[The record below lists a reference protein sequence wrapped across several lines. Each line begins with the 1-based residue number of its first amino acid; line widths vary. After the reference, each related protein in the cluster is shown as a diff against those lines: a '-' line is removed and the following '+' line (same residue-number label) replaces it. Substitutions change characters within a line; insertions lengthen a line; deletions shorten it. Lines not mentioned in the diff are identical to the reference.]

1 MSFLERLVNKVICKG
16 DNIEFVDSGIEWVG
30 PIPAT
35 WSIFPACGVFCEVKE
50 KNTNGEYH
58 NPFSFRYG
66 EIVNKKI
73 AGEIDESVEETL
85 STYRVVVPDTIM
97 INGLN
102 LNYDFIS
109 QRVAI
114 VRDKGI
120 ITSAYLAVQPDKN
133 KVVPRFVLY
142 LLKAYDYRQVFH
154 GLGSGIRKTLKYQD
168 FKKIKIV
175 AQSLAEQEAIVAYL
189 DFQCEQI
196 DCIIFDAKAS
206 IEEYK
211 SWKASIIYEAVTKG
225 LDPNVKMKD
234 SGIKWIGDIPH
245 SWDVL
250 RLKYVIASIESGVSV
265 NTSQSA
271 AEEGK
276 IGVLKT
282 SSVSKY
288 SFRPEENKEVNLE
301 ELDRIS
307 CPVRANAIIVSRMNT
322 PELVGACGY
331 VEQDYPNLFLPDR
344 LWQVHFLNSVVV
356 KYIWYYLSSNYIRNY
371 YSSLSSGTSSSMQ
384 NISQGQFENAR
395 LLLPPPEVQRDI
407 VEFLD
412 KKCATLDSLVAEK
425 ESLIADLEAY
435 KKSLIFEVVTGK
447 RRVV

>member
-1 MSFLERLVNKVICKG
+1 MPLINSNESGI
-16 DNIEFVDSGIEWVG
+16 DSGSEWLG
-30 PIPAT
+30 NIPFS
-35 WSIFPACGVFCEVKE
+35 WSMVLLSQVVSQVKNKNSDLSE
-50 KNTNGEYH
+50 KNLLSLSYGKIKRKPIDTTEGLL
-58 NPFSFRYG
+58 PASFDGYNII
-66 EIVNKKI
+66 EANDIVLRLTDLQNDHTSLRVGI
-73 AGEIDESVEETL
+73 
-85 STYRVVVPDTIM
+85 STE
-97 INGLN
+97 
-102 LNYDFIS
+102 
-109 QRVAI
+109 
-114 VRDKGI
+114 KGI
-120 ITSAYLAVQPDKN
+120 ITSAYITMRPKN
-133 KVVPRFVLY
+133 SKTAKFLYY
-142 LLKAYDYRQVFH
+142 LLHTFDVRKGFY
-154 GLGSGIRKTLKYQD
+154 GMGSGVRQGLNYGEVKRLKIPFPAEDEQ
-168 FKKIKIV
+168 V
-175 AQSLAEQEAIVAYL
+175 AIANFL
-189 DFQCEQI
+189 DNEI
-196 DCIIFDAKAS
+196 MRVDSIISEAKAS

-211 SWKASIIYEAVTKG
+211 CWKASIIYEAVTKG
-225 LDPNVKMKD
+225 LDPSVEMKD
-234 SGIKWIGDIPH
+234 SGVEWIGEIPN

-250 RLKYVIASIESGVSV
+250 KLKYVIAFIESGVSV
-265 NTSQSA
+265 NASQSA

-288 SFRPEENKEVNLE
+288 SFRPEENKEVNLD
-301 ELDRIS
+301 ELGRVS
-307 CPVRANAIIVSRMNT
+307 CPVRANTIIVSRMNT

-384 NISQGQFENAR
+384 NISKGQFENAR
-395 LLLPPPEVQRDI
+395 LLLPPPEVQRNI

-412 KKCATLDSLVAEK
+412 KKCATLDSLAAEK

>member
-1 MSFLERLVNKVICKG
+1 MGNVRHNDSLKDSGAEWIGLIPQEWGISKIGSLYALRNQKVSDKDYPPLSVTMNGVVPQLATAAKTDDGDNRKLVRVGDFAINSRSDRRGSCGISQYDGSVSLINTILTPRGKMHPGYYNWLFHTTSFADEFYKWGHGIVDDLWTTRWQEMKRILVPVPPYKTQNQIALFLEEHCSRINAVIS
-16 DNIEFVDSGIEWVG
+16 E
-30 PIPAT
+30 A
-35 WSIFPACGVFCEVKE
+35 
-50 KNTNGEYH
+50 
-58 NPFSFRYG
+58 
-66 EIVNKKI
+66 
-73 AGEIDESVEETL
+73 
-85 STYRVVVPDTIM
+85 
-97 INGLN
+97 
-102 LNYDFIS
+102 
-109 QRVAI
+109 
-114 VRDKGI
+114 
-120 ITSAYLAVQPDKN
+120 
-133 KVVPRFVLY
+133 
-142 LLKAYDYRQVFH
+142 
-154 GLGSGIRKTLKYQD
+154 KT
-168 FKKIKIV
+168 
-175 AQSLAEQEAIVAYL
+175 
-189 DFQCEQI
+189 
-196 DCIIFDAKAS
+196 S

-211 SWKASIIYEAVTKG
+211 SWKASLIFEAVTKG
-225 LDPNVKMKD
+225 LDPDVEMKD
-234 SGIKWIGDIPH
+234 SGVEWIGEIPN

-250 RLKYVIASIESGVSV
+250 KLKYVIAFIESGVSV
-265 NTSQSA
+265 NASQSA

-288 SFRPEENKEVNLE
+288 SFRPEENKEVNLD
-301 ELDRIS
+301 ELGRVS
-307 CPVRANAIIVSRMNT
+307 CPVRANTIIVSRMNT

-384 NISQGQFENAR
+384 NISKGQFENAR

>member
-1 MSFLERLVNKVICKG
+1 MPLINSNESGI
-16 DNIEFVDSGIEWVG
+16 DSGSEWLGNV
-30 PIPAT
+30 PFS
-35 WSIFPACGVFCEVKE
+35 WSMVLLSQVVSQVKNKNSDLSE
-50 KNTNGEYH
+50 KNLLSLSYGKIKRKPIDTTEGLL
-58 NPFSFRYG
+58 PASFDGYNII
-66 EIVNKKI
+66 EANDIVLRLTDLQNDHTSLRVGI
-73 AGEIDESVEETL
+73 
-85 STYRVVVPDTIM
+85 STE
-97 INGLN
+97 
-102 LNYDFIS
+102 
-109 QRVAI
+109 
-114 VRDKGI
+114 KGI
-120 ITSAYLAVQPDKN
+120 ITSAYITMRPKN
-133 KVVPRFVLY
+133 SKTAKFLYY
-142 LLKAYDYRQVFH
+142 LLHTFDVRKGFY
-154 GLGSGIRKTLKYQD
+154 GMGSGVRQGLNYGEVKRLKIPFPAEDEQ
-168 FKKIKIV
+168 V
-175 AQSLAEQEAIVAYL
+175 AIANFL
-189 DFQCEQI
+189 DNEI
-196 DCIIFDAKAS
+196 MRVDSIISEAKAS

-211 SWKASIIYEAVTKG
+211 CWKASIIYEAVTKG
-225 LDPNVKMKD
+225 LDPSVEMKD
-234 SGIKWIGDIPH
+234 SGVEWIGEIPN

-250 RLKYVIASIESGVSV
+250 KLKYVIAFIESGVSV
-265 NTSQSA
+265 NASQSA

-288 SFRPEENKEVNLE
+288 SFRPEENKEVNLD
-301 ELDRIS
+301 ELDRVS
-307 CPVRANAIIVSRMNT
+307 CPVRANTIIVSRMNT

-356 KYIWYYLSSNYIRNY
+356 KYVWYYLSSNYIRNY

-384 NISQGQFENAR
+384 NISKGQFENAR

-407 VEFLD
+407 VKFLD

>member
-1 MSFLERLVNKVICKG
+1 MMEYSKYK
-16 DNIEFVDSGIEWVG
+16 DSGIPW
-30 PIPAT
+30 I
-35 WSIFPACGVFCEVKE
+35 
-50 KNTNGEYH
+50 
-58 NPFSFRYG
+58 G
-66 EIVNKKI
+66 EIPEHWNVLRGKNILTLLERPVQEDDDIITCFRDGEVTLRKNRREEGFTVSMKEIGYQGVETGDLVVHGMDGFAGAIGVSDSRGKATPVLNVMDSKENKRYLMYYLRAAAYK
-73 AGEIDESVEETL
+73 DVFMSL
-85 STYRVVVPDTIM
+85 ST
-97 INGLN
+97 
-102 LNYDFIS
+102 
-109 QRVAI
+109 
-114 VRDKGI
+114 
-120 ITSAYLAVQPDKN
+120 
-133 KVVPRFVLY
+133 
-142 LLKAYDYRQVFH
+142 
-154 GLGSGIRKTLKYQD
+154 GIRVRSCDLRWNKLSVFPFLIPDINEQD
-168 FKKIKIV
+168 SIV
-175 AQSLAEQEAIVAYL
+175 TY
-189 DFQCEQI
+189 I
-196 DCIIFDAKAS
+196 DNLVKRVDDIIRKAKVS

-225 LDPNVKMKD
+225 LDSDVEMKD
-234 SGIKWIGDIPH
+234 SGVEWIGDIPN

-250 RLKYVIASIESGVSV
+250 KLKYVIAFIESGVSV
-265 NTSQSA
+265 NASQSA
-271 AEEGK
+271 AGEGK

-288 SFRPEENKEVNLE
+288 SFRPEENKEVNLD
-301 ELDRIS
+301 ELGRVS
-307 CPVRANAIIVSRMNT
+307 CPVRANTIIVSRMNT

-384 NISQGQFENAR
+384 NISKGQFENAR

>member
-1 MSFLERLVNKVICKG
+1 MPLINSNE
-16 DNIEFVDSGIEWVG
+16 SGIDPGSEWLG
-30 PIPAT
+30 NIPFS
-35 WSIFPACGVFCEVKE
+35 WSMVLLSQVVSQVKNKNSDLSE
-50 KNTNGEYH
+50 KNLLSLSYGKIKRKPIDTTEGLL
-58 NPFSFRYG
+58 PASFDGYNII
-66 EIVNKKI
+66 EANDIVLRLTDLQNDHTSLRVGI
-73 AGEIDESVEETL
+73 
-85 STYRVVVPDTIM
+85 STE
-97 INGLN
+97 
-102 LNYDFIS
+102 
-109 QRVAI
+109 
-114 VRDKGI
+114 KGI
-120 ITSAYLAVQPDKN
+120 ITSAYITMRPKN
-133 KVVPRFVLY
+133 SKTAKFLYY
-142 LLKAYDYRQVFH
+142 LLHTFDVRKGFY
-154 GLGSGIRKTLKYQD
+154 GMGSGVRQGLNYGEVKRLKIPFPAEDEQ
-168 FKKIKIV
+168 V
-175 AQSLAEQEAIVAYL
+175 AIANFL
-189 DFQCEQI
+189 DNEI
-196 DCIIFDAKAS
+196 MRVDSIISEAKAS

-211 SWKASIIYEAVTKG
+211 CWKASIIYEAVTKG
-225 LDPNVKMKD
+225 LDPSVEMKD
-234 SGIKWIGDIPH
+234 SGVEWIGEIPN

-250 RLKYVIASIESGVSV
+250 KLKYVIAFIESGVSV
-265 NTSQSA
+265 NASQSA

-288 SFRPEENKEVNLE
+288 SFRPEENKEVNLD
-301 ELDRIS
+301 ELDRVS
-307 CPVRANAIIVSRMNT
+307 CPVRANTIIVSRMNT

-356 KYIWYYLSSNYIRNY
+356 KYVWYYLSSNYIRNY

-384 NISQGQFENAR
+384 NISKGQFENAR

-407 VEFLD
+407 VKFLD

>member
-1 MSFLERLVNKVICKG
+1 MSFLERLVNEVDNVRHNDSLKDSGAEWIGLIPQEWGISKIGSLYALRNQKVSDKDYPPLSVTMNGVVPQLATAAKTDDG
-16 DNIEFVDSGIEWVG
+16 DNRKLVRVG
-30 PIPAT
+30 DFAIN
-35 WSIFPACGVFCEVKE
+35 SRSDRRGSCG
-50 KNTNGEYH
+50 
-58 NPFSFRYG
+58 
-66 EIVNKKI
+66 
-73 AGEIDESVEETL
+73 
-85 STYRVVVPDTIM
+85 
-97 INGLN
+97 
-102 LNYDFIS
+102 IS
-109 QRVAI
+109 QYDGSVSLINTILTPRGKMHPGYYNCLFHTTLFADEFYKWGHGI
-114 VRDKGI
+114 VDDLWTTRWQEMKRILVPVPPYESQKHIALFLEEYCSKID
-120 ITSAYLAVQPDKN
+120 AVI
-133 KVVPRFVLY
+133 
-142 LLKAYDYRQVFH
+142 
-154 GLGSGIRKTLKYQD
+154 S
-168 FKKIKIV
+168 
-175 AQSLAEQEAIVAYL
+175 E
-189 DFQCEQI
+189 
-196 DCIIFDAKAS
+196 AKAS

-211 SWKASIIYEAVTKG
+211 SWRASIIYEAVTKG
-225 LDPNVKMKD
+225 LDPDVEMKD

-250 RLKYVIASIESGVSV
+250 RLKYVIAFIESGVSV
-265 NTSQSA
+265 NASQSPA
-271 AEEGK
+271 GEGK

-288 SFRPEENKEVNLE
+288 SFRPEENKEVNLD
-301 ELDRIS
+301 ELGRVS
-307 CPVRANAIIVSRMNT
+307 CPVRANTIIVSRMNT

-384 NISQGQFENAR
+384 NISKGQFENAR

>member
-1 MSFLERLVNKVICKG
+1 MPLINSNESGI
-16 DNIEFVDSGIEWVG
+16 DSGSEWLGNV
-30 PIPAT
+30 PFS
-35 WSIFPACGVFCEVKE
+35 WSMVLLSQVVSQVKNKNSDLSE
-50 KNTNGEYH
+50 KNLLSLSYGKIKRKPIDTTEGLL
-58 NPFSFRYG
+58 PASFDGYNII
-66 EIVNKKI
+66 EANDIVLRLTDLQNDHTSLRVGI
-73 AGEIDESVEETL
+73 
-85 STYRVVVPDTIM
+85 STE
-97 INGLN
+97 
-102 LNYDFIS
+102 
-109 QRVAI
+109 
-114 VRDKGI
+114 KGI
-120 ITSAYLAVQPDKN
+120 ITSAYITMRPKN
-133 KVVPRFVLY
+133 SKTAKFLYY
-142 LLKAYDYRQVFH
+142 LLHTFDVRKGFY
-154 GLGSGIRKTLKYQD
+154 GMGSGVRQGLNYGEVKRLKIPFPAEDEQ
-168 FKKIKIV
+168 V
-175 AQSLAEQEAIVAYL
+175 AIANFL
-189 DFQCEQI
+189 DNEI
-196 DCIIFDAKAS
+196 MRVDSIISEAKAS

-211 SWKASIIYEAVTKG
+211 CWKASIIYEAVTKG
-225 LDPNVKMKD
+225 LDLSVEMKD
-234 SGIKWIGDIPH
+234 SGVEWIGDIPN

-250 RLKYVIASIESGVSV
+250 KLKYVIAFIESGVSV
-265 NTSQSA
+265 YASQSA
-271 AEEGK
+271 AGEGK

-288 SFRPEENKEVNLE
+288 SFRPEENKEVNLD
-301 ELDRIS
+301 ELGRVS
-307 CPVRANAIIVSRMNT
+307 CPVRANTIIVSRMNT

-384 NISQGQFENAR
+384 NISKGQFENAR